1 MIPRLTLRVL
11 CGETEMLMPLIYL
24 SASKFHKCCFL
35 KHSIIKLPDL
45 NFATFLTSPHDLD
58 CLKKKLWM
66 EKTIAVT
73 LSCILCFTCILLYI
87 LKWEL
92 NFILITYI
100 KSVHSVSTP
109 VYVKLTSSTYI
120 KCWRSL
126 NSLAYIWRSLN
137 SLAYSTKPSFHTL
150 LCFR

>member
-58 CLKKKLWM
+58 CLKKKIM
-66 EKTIAVT
+66 NGENH
-73 LSCILCFTCILLYI
+73 SRNPLLYFM
-87 LKWEL
+87 LHL
-92 NFILITYI
+92 YP
-100 KSVHSVSTP
+100 SVYP
-109 VYVKLTSSTYI
+109 QMRVKLYFNNIYQISSFSQYTSVRKI
-120 KCWRSL
+120 NIINL
-126 NSLAYIWRSLN
+126 HQMLALS
-137 SLAYSTKPSFHTL
+137 
-150 LCFR
+150 